1 MTGENELEN
10 INENAAPLDGAEGA
24 AGSSGAEG
32 SDVHPI
38 YEVPKPEEPEAAAP
52 AAPKKESVFL
62 SDWFLMLALY
72 VVTLAIH
79 VLMTQVTTMF
89 NLTPDEYAV
98 TAVAAWFNGYDWS
111 QTVSAGG
118 YYGYFQS
125 LFYIPVFWFV
135 DDPMLQY
142 RVMILI
148 NGVLM
153 SFAPVI
159 VYFLARKWFGVRKLS
174 SVFMAIVCGM
184 YPAYLLLTKYT
195 WNETLCCL
203 LPWVFALLM
212 YKSLKSFKDTSHSS
226 KAVFRQQLWAALAG
240 LTLVAAYATHGR
252 MIAMLAAGV
261 VLELV
266 VLFTMKRKVFALS
279 GFFSSVVVG
288 FLADKM
294 IKGYLQNVLWL
305 KEQSDKASVN
315 TIENTLG
322 RIFDADPEKLMRFP
336 QTLVGHFFYFIS
348 STWGFGAIAMVLII
362 SGLAM
367 YYVTRNR
374 AKKGAAELTADGRA
388 KTYITSSL
396 AMFCWF
402 AFLVMGAIFVVSVG
416 FKATS
421 TVFDT
426 RADTTI
432 FGRYIETFFPVAI
445 FPALIMIYRGRFSV
459 MHSLAALI
467 TAGGIFAL
475 TELLT
480 VPAVVGDGTTDK
492 GVVSAMILGITPL
505 KLGEGLKD
513 KITETTFIKIIAVV
527 MALLL
532 AVVIIRLITV
542 KKNSSMFNWV
552 TIPMGA
558 LLMYTSLY
566 CFDGYTVVQGKNA
579 SYGGEYVSEALE
591 MIDDSGFDDV
601 LAFSLKSER
610 YVKAQFLFPD
620 MHVRLA
626 STLKKLNSQTAR
638 PDFIIADRE
647 DNLQLWSG
655 DLWLVGD
662 VNNNIHLYACT
673 NAAREWCEAQGLE
686 LSAPA
691 SFEYSGRN
699 IPSTSSVTRD
709 GGAAVLP
716 EGSAVYTNYFA
727 LYSSGG
733 FTFTLRGTGL
743 EQLSIALTSDKK
755 ANSIDYE
762 IVSSDDGEMVL
773 KFNAAAAKTEN
784 VQLKLTNR
792 SGSPVTVTSVK
803 LTRDSVAPLII
814 LPATTAA

>member
-1 MTGENELEN
+1 MTGEDNLDN
-10 INENAAPLDGAEGA
+10 LNNRAPQ
-24 AGSSGAEG
+24 EG
-32 SDVHPI
+32 SDIHEI

-52 AAPKKESVFL
+52 DANAAPKRESVFL
-62 SDWFLMLALY
+62 KDWFIMVVLYIVALT
-72 VVTLAIH
+72 VH

-98 TAVAAWFNGYDWS
+98 TAVSAWFNGYDWS

-174 SVFMAIVCGM
+174 SVFIAVICGM

-212 YKSLKSFKDTSHSS
+212 YKSLKSFKDAKRSGE
-226 KAVFRQQLWAALAG
+226 AIFRQQLWAVLAG

-252 MIAMLAAGV
+252 MIALLAAGA

-266 VLFTMKRKVFALS
+266 VLFSMKRRIFALT
-279 GFFSSVVVG
+279 GFYASIVAGLF
-288 FLADKM
+288 ADKLM
-294 IKGYLQNVLWL
+294 KGYLQNVLWL

-322 RIFDADPEKLMRFP
+322 RIFDLDPEKLMHFP

-362 SGLAM
+362 SGIVM
-367 YYVTRNR
+367 YYVTQNR
-374 AKKGAAELTADGRA
+374 AKKGKVELSPDGKA
-388 KTYITSSL
+388 KNYISTSL
-396 AMFCWF
+396 AMFCWL
-402 AFLVMGAIFVVSVG
+402 AFLAMGAIFVVSVG

-432 FGRYIETFFPVAI
+432 FGRYIETFFPVAL

-459 MHSLAALI
+459 AHSLAALI
-467 TAGGIFAL
+467 SAAGIFAL
-475 TELLT
+475 TELIT
-480 VPAVVGDGTTDK
+480 VPVVVGDGTTDK
-492 GVVSAMILGITPL
+492 GVVSAMILGLAPL

-513 KITETTFIKIIAVV
+513 KITETTFIKVIAVV

-532 AVVIIRLITV
+532 AVLIIRLIMLR
-542 KKNSSMFNWV
+542 KQRGMFNWV
-552 TIPMGA
+552 AIPMGA

-566 CFDGYTVVQGKNA
+566 GFDGYTVVQGRNA
-579 SYGGEYVSEALE
+579 SYGAQYVTEALD
-591 MIDDSGFDDV
+591 MIDDSGFDDI

-610 YVKAQFLFPD
+610 YVKAQFLFPE
-620 MHVRLA
+620 MKVRLA
-626 STLKKLNSQTAR
+626 STLKKLNSQATR

-662 VNNNIHLYACT
+662 INNNIHLYACT
-673 NAAREWCEAQGLE
+673 SAAREWCENAGLK
-686 LSAPA
+686 LTAPA
-691 SFEYSGRN
+691 SFQYTGGN
-699 IPSTSSVTRD
+699 IPATSSVTRD
-709 GGAAVLP
+709 GDTAVLP
-716 EGSAVYTNYFA
+716 EGSAVYSNYFV
-727 LYSSGG
+727 LYSAGD
-733 FTFTLRGTGL
+733 FTYTIRGTGL
-743 EQLSIALTSDKK
+743 EQLSIGLTSDKK
-755 ANSIDYE
+755 VNDIHYE
-762 IVSSDDGEMVL
+762 VVSSSDEELVL
-773 KFNAAAAKTEN
+773 KFSAENAKTEN

-792 SGSPVTVTSVK
+792 SGAPLTISTVT
-803 LTRDSVAPLII
+803 LTKDSVVPVVI

>member
-1 MTGENELEN
+1 MTGEDNLD
-10 INENAAPLDGAEGA
+10 INNNAPQ
-24 AGSSGAEG
+24 EG
-32 SDVHPI
+32 SDIHEI
-38 YEVPKPEEPEAAAP
+38 YEVPKPEEPENPAP
-52 AAPKKESVFL
+52 EVPKRESVFL
-62 SDWFLMLALY
+62 KDWFIMAALY
-72 VVTLAIH
+72 VVALTVH

-98 TAVAAWFNGYDWS
+98 TAVSAWFNGYDWS

-174 SVFMAIVCGM
+174 SVFIAIICGF

-195 WNETLCCL
+195 WNETMCCL

-212 YKSLKSFKDTSHSS
+212 YKSLKSFRDDSRAGN
-226 KAVFRQQLWAALAG
+226 AVFRQQLWAVLAG

-252 MIAMLAAGV
+252 MIALLAAGA

-266 VLFTMKRKVFALS
+266 VLFSMKKRIFALT
-279 GFFSSVVVG
+279 GFYASIVAGLF
-288 FLADKM
+288 ADKLM
-294 IKGYLQNVLWL
+294 KGYLQNVLWL

-322 RIFDADPEKLMRFP
+322 RIFDLDPEKLMHFP

-348 STWGFGAIAMVLII
+348 STWGFGAVAMVLII
-362 SGLAM
+362 SGIVM
-367 YYVTRNR
+367 YYVTKSR
-374 AKKGAAELTADGRA
+374 AKKGKAELTPDGKVRN
-388 KTYITSSL
+388 YISTSL
-396 AMFCWF
+396 AIFCWL
-402 AFLVMGAIFVVSVG
+402 AFLAMGAIFVVSVG

-432 FGRYIETFFPVAI
+432 FGRYIETFFPIAL
-445 FPALIMIYRGRFSV
+445 FPALITIYRGRFSAL
-459 MHSLAALI
+459 HSIAALLS
-467 TAGGIFAL
+467 AAGIFSL

-480 VPAVVGDGTTDK
+480 VPVVVGDGTTDK
-492 GVVSAMILGITPL
+492 SVVSAMVLGLAPL
-505 KLGEGLKD
+505 KIGEGLKD
-513 KITETTFIKIIAVV
+513 KITQTTFIKIIAVV

-532 AVVIIRLITV
+532 ALLIVRLIMQ
-542 KKNSSMFNWV
+542 KKQRGMFNWV
-552 TIPMGA
+552 AIPLGA
-558 LLMYTSLY
+558 LLMYSSLY
-566 CFDGYTVVQGKNA
+566 GFDGYTVVQGRNA
-579 SYGGEYVSEALE
+579 EYGAQYVSEALE
-591 MIDDSGFDDV
+591 MIEDSGFDDV

-610 YVKAQFLFPD
+610 YVKAQFLFPN

-626 STLKKLNSQTAR
+626 STLKKLNSQSVR

-662 VNNNIHLYACT
+662 INNNIHLYACT
-673 NAAREWCEAQGLE
+673 SAAREWCEQQGLE

-691 SFEYSGRN
+691 SFQYTGGN
-699 IPSTSSVTRD
+699 IPATSSVTRD
-709 GGAAVLP
+709 GGNAVLP
-716 EGSAVYTNYFA
+716 EGSAVYSNYFA
-727 LYSSGG
+727 LYSAGD
-733 FTFTLRGTGL
+733 FTYTIRGKGL

-755 ANSIDYE
+755 ANDMQYE
-762 IVSSDDGEMVL
+762 VVSSSDEELVL
-773 KFNAAAAKTEN
+773 KFSAQNAKTES

-792 SGSPVTVTSVK
+792 SGAPLTISTVT
-803 LTRDSVAPLII
+803 LTKDSVVPVVI

>member
-1 MTGENELEN
+1 MTGENEFEN
-10 INENAAPLDGAEGA
+10 INENAAPLEGAEGA
-24 AGSSGAEG
+24 AGPSGAEG

-38 YEVPKPEEPEAAAP
+38 YEVPKPEEPETSAP

-362 SGLAM
+362 S
-367 YYVTRNR
+367 
-374 AKKGAAELTADGRA
+374 
-388 KTYITSSL
+388 
-396 AMFCWF
+396 
-402 AFLVMGAIFVVSVG
+402 
-416 FKATS
+416 
-421 TVFDT
+421 
-426 RADTTI
+426 
-432 FGRYIETFFPVAI
+432 
-445 FPALIMIYRGRFSV
+445 
-459 MHSLAALI
+459 
-467 TAGGIFAL
+467 
-475 TELLT
+475 
-480 VPAVVGDGTTDK
+480 
-492 GVVSAMILGITPL
+492 
-505 KLGEGLKD
+505 
-513 KITETTFIKIIAVV
+513 
-527 MALLL
+527 
-532 AVVIIRLITV
+532 
-542 KKNSSMFNWV
+542 
-552 TIPMGA
+552 
-558 LLMYTSLY
+558 
-566 CFDGYTVVQGKNA
+566 
-579 SYGGEYVSEALE
+579 
-591 MIDDSGFDDV
+591 
-601 LAFSLKSER
+601 
-610 YVKAQFLFPD
+610 
-620 MHVRLA
+620 
-626 STLKKLNSQTAR
+626 
-638 PDFIIADRE
+638 
-647 DNLQLWSG
+647 
-655 DLWLVGD
+655 
-662 VNNNIHLYACT
+662 
-673 NAAREWCEAQGLE
+673 
-686 LSAPA
+686 
-691 SFEYSGRN
+691 
-699 IPSTSSVTRD
+699 
-709 GGAAVLP
+709 
-716 EGSAVYTNYFA
+716 
-727 LYSSGG
+727 
-733 FTFTLRGTGL
+733 
-743 EQLSIALTSDKK
+743 
-755 ANSIDYE
+755 
-762 IVSSDDGEMVL
+762 
-773 KFNAAAAKTEN
+773 
-784 VQLKLTNR
+784 
-792 SGSPVTVTSVK
+792 
-803 LTRDSVAPLII
+803 
-814 LPATTAA
+814 

>member
-1 MTGENELEN
+1 MTGEDNLDN
-10 INENAAPLDGAEGA
+10 LNNNAPQ
-24 AGSSGAEG
+24 EG
-32 SDVHPI
+32 SDIHAI
-38 YEVPKPEEPEAAAP
+38 YEVPKPEEPEAAAS

-62 SDWFLMLALY
+62 KDWFIMVVLYAVALT
-72 VVTLAIH
+72 VH

-98 TAVAAWFNGYDWS
+98 TAVSAWFNGYDWS

-174 SVFMAIVCGM
+174 SVFIAVICGM

-212 YKSLKSFKDTSHSS
+212 YQSLKSFRDAKRSGN
-226 KAVFRQQLWAALAG
+226 AVFRQQLWAVLAG

-252 MIAMLAAGV
+252 MIALLAAGA

-266 VLFTMKRKVFALS
+266 VLFSMKRKIFALT
-279 GFFSSVVVG
+279 GFYASIAAGLF
-288 FLADKM
+288 ADKLM
-294 IKGYLQNVLWL
+294 KGYLQNVLWL
-305 KEQSDKASVN
+305 KDQSDKASVN

-322 RIFDADPEKLMRFP
+322 RIFDLDTEKLMHFP

-362 SGLAM
+362 SGIVM
-367 YYVTRNR
+367 YYVTQDR
-374 AKKGAAELTADGRA
+374 AKKGKIELSPDGKVRN
-388 KTYITSSL
+388 YISTSL
-396 AMFCWF
+396 AMFCWL
-402 AFLVMGAIFVVSVG
+402 AFLAMGAIFVVSVG

-432 FGRYIETFFPVAI
+432 FGRYIETFFPIAL

-459 MHSLAALI
+459 AHSLAALI
-467 TAGGIFAL
+467 SAAGIFAL
-475 TELLT
+475 TELIT
-480 VPAVVGDGTTDK
+480 VPVVVGDGTTDK
-492 GVVSAMILGITPL
+492 GVVSAMILGLAPL

-513 KITETTFIKIIAVV
+513 KITQTTFIKMIAVV

-532 AVVIIRLITV
+532 AVLIIRLIMV
-542 KKNSSMFNWV
+542 RKQRGMFNWV
-552 TIPMGA
+552 AIPLGA

-566 CFDGYTVVQGKNA
+566 GFDGYTVVQGRNA
-579 SYGGEYVSEALE
+579 EYGAQYVSEALD
-591 MIDDSGFDDV
+591 MIDGSGFDDI

-620 MHVRLA
+620 LNVRLA
-626 STLKKLNSQTAR
+626 SSLKKLNSQETR

-662 VNNNIHLYACT
+662 INNNIHLYACT
-673 NAAREWCEAQGLE
+673 SAAREWCENAGLE
-686 LSAPA
+686 LNAPA
-691 SFEYSGRN
+691 SFQYTGGN
-699 IPSTSSVTRD
+699 IPATSSVTRD
-709 GGAAVLP
+709 GDKAVLP
-716 EGSAVYTNYFA
+716 EGSAVYSNYFA
-727 LYSSGG
+727 LYTAGD
-733 FTFTLRGTGL
+733 FTYTIRGTGL
-743 EQLSIALTSDKK
+743 EQLSIGLTSDKK
-755 ANSIDYE
+755 ANDIPYE
-762 IVSSDDGEMVL
+762 VASSSNEELVL
-773 KFNAAAAKTEN
+773 KFSAGAAKTEN

-792 SGSPVTVTSVK
+792 SGAPLTISTVT
-803 LTRDSVAPLII
+803 LTRDSVVPAVI

>member
-1 MTGENELEN
+1 MTGENDLEN
-10 INENAAPLDGAEGA
+10 INDNQPGESGESFPQEGTDIR
-24 AGSSGAEG
+24 E
-32 SDVHPI
+32 V
-38 YEVPKPEEPEAAAP
+38 YEVPKPEETAAA
-52 AAPKKESVFL
+52 ASAPKKESVFL
-62 SDWFLMLALY
+62 SDGFLMIALY
-72 VVTLAIH
+72 IAVLVIH

-98 TAVAAWFNGYDWS
+98 TAVAAWFNGFDWS

-174 SVFMAIVCGM
+174 SVFMAIICGM

-195 WNETLCCL
+195 WNETMCCL

-212 YKSLKSFKDTSHSS
+212 YKSLKSLKNTSRSRET
-226 KAVFRQQLWAALAG
+226 VFMQQLWAVLAG

-279 GFFSSVVVG
+279 GFFSSIVVG

-294 IKGYLQNVLWL
+294 VKGYLQNVLWL

-322 RIFDADPEKLMRFP
+322 RIFDLDPDKLIHFP
-336 QTLVGHFFYFIS
+336 QTLIGHFFYFIS
-348 STWGFGAIAMVLII
+348 STWGFGAIATVLII
-362 SGLAM
+362 SGLIM
-367 YYVTRNR
+367 FYVTSNR
-374 AKKGAAELTADGRA
+374 AKKGTAELTSDGKA

-396 AMFCWF
+396 AIFCWF
-402 AFLVMGAIFVVSVG
+402 AFLVMGAIFAVSVG

-459 MHSLAALI
+459 IHSLAALI
-467 TAGGIFAL
+467 SAAGIFAL
-475 TELLT
+475 TELVT
-480 VPAVVGDGTTDK
+480 VSAVIGDGTADK
-492 GVVSAMILGITPL
+492 NVVSAMILGIAPL

-513 KITETTFIKIIAVV
+513 PITTTTFIKIIAVV

-532 AVVIIRLITV
+532 AVVIIRLITA
-542 KKNSSMFNWV
+542 KKDRSMFNRV
-552 TIPMGA
+552 SIPMSA

-566 CFDGYTVVQGKNA
+566 CFDSYTVVQGKNA
-579 SYGGEYVSEALE
+579 SYGAQYVSEALE
-591 MIDDSGFDDV
+591 MTDGSEFDDI

-620 MHVRLA
+620 TNLRLA
-626 STLKKLNSQTAR
+626 STLKKLNSQSVR

-655 DLWLVGD
+655 DLWLVGNI
-662 VNNNIHLYACT
+662 NNNIHLYACT
-673 NAAREWCEAQGLE
+673 NASREWCEKQGLE
-686 LSAPA
+686 LSPPA
-691 SFEYSGRN
+691 SFEYTGRT
-699 IPSTSSVTRD
+699 IPATSSVTRD
-709 GGAAVLP
+709 GETAVLP
-716 EGSAVYTNYFA
+716 EGSAVYSNYFA
-727 LYSSGG
+727 LYSSGD
-733 FTFTLRGTGL
+733 FTCTIRGTGL
-743 EQLSIALTSDKK
+743 QQLSIALTSDKK
-755 ANSIDYE
+755 AKDMNYE
-762 IVSSDDGEMVL
+762 IVSSEDDELVL

-792 SGSPVTVTSVK
+792 SGSTLTVSSVK
-803 LTRDSVAPLII
+803 LTRDSVVPIVI
-814 LPATTAA
+814 LPAATAA

>member
-1 MTGENELEN
+1 MTGEENLEN
-10 INENAAPLDGAEGA
+10 INAEPIPDNIPQ
-24 AGSSGAEG
+24 EG
-32 SDVHPI
+32 SDVHEI
-38 YEVPKPEEPEAAAP
+38 YEVPKPEEPAAVP
-52 AAPKKESVFL
+52 DVPKKESVFL

-72 VVTLAIH
+72 VVTLVIH

-98 TAVAAWFNGYDWS
+98 TGVAAWFNGYDWS
-111 QTVSAGG
+111 KTVSAGG

-125 LFYIPVFWFV
+125 LFYVPVFWFV
-135 DDPMLQY
+135 DDPMLRY
-142 RVMILI
+142 RVMLLI

-174 SVFMAIVCGM
+174 SVFIAIVCGL
-184 YPAYLLLTKYT
+184 YPAYMLLTKYT

-212 YKSLKSFKDTSHSS
+212 YKSLRSLKDTSHSGR
-226 KAVFRQQLWAALAG
+226 AVFRQQLWAVLAG

-279 GFFSSVVVG
+279 GFFASVVIG
-288 FLADKM
+288 FFADKM
-294 IKGYLQNVLWL
+294 MKGYLQNVLWL
-305 KEQSDKASVN
+305 KSQSDKASVN

-322 RIFDADPEKLMRFP
+322 RIFDLDPDNLMHFP
-336 QTLVGHFFYFIS
+336 QTLIGHFFYFIS
-348 STWGFGAIAMVLII
+348 STYGFGAIAMVLII
-362 SGLAM
+362 SGLVM

-374 AKKGAAELTADGRA
+374 AKKGTAELSADGKA

-396 AMFCWF
+396 AIFCWF

-421 TVFDT
+421 TVFNT

-445 FPALIMIYRGRFSV
+445 FPALIMIYRGRFSI
-459 MHSLAALI
+459 MHSLAALVS
-467 TAGGIFAL
+467 AAGIFVL
-475 TELLT
+475 TELVT
-480 VPAVVGDGTTDK
+480 VPAVIGDGTTDK
-492 GVVSAMILGITPL
+492 NVVSAMILGLAPL

-513 KITETTFIKIIAVV
+513 PITQTTFIKIIALV

-532 AVVIIRLITV
+532 AVVIIHLIMA
-542 KKNSSMFNWV
+542 KKDRSMFNWV
-552 TIPMGA
+552 TIPLGA
-558 LLMYTSLY
+558 LFMYTTLFG
-566 CFDGYTVVQGKNA
+566 FDGYTVVQGKNA
-579 SYGGEYVSEALE
+579 DYGAKYVSEALE

-601 LAFSLKSER
+601 LAFSLKPER

-620 MHVRLA
+620 MKVRLA
-626 STLKKLNSQTAR
+626 STMKKLNSQSVR

-662 VNNNIHLYACT
+662 INHNIHLYACT
-673 NAAREWCEAQGLE
+673 SAAREWCEQQGLE
-686 LSAPA
+686 LTAPA
-691 SFEYSGRN
+691 SFAYTGGN
-699 IPSTSSVTRD
+699 IPATSSVTREGD
-709 GGAAVLP
+709 TAVLP
-716 EGSAVYTNYFA
+716 QGSAVYSNYFA
-727 LYSSGG
+727 LYTSGDY
-733 FTFTLRGTGL
+733 TVTIQGTGL
-743 EQLSIALTSDKK
+743 QQLSVALTSDKK
-755 ANSIDYE
+755 TNDMDFE
-762 IVSSDDGEMVL
+762 IVSSEDGEMVL
-773 KFNAAAAKTEN
+773 KFRSTNAKTEN
-784 VQLKLTNR
+784 VQLKFTNR
-792 SGSPVTVTSVK
+792 SGSPVTVSSVK
-803 LTRDSVAPLII
+803 LTRDSVVPLVI
-814 LPATTAA
+814 LPAATAA